1 VAIQPLP
8 DDELPGEEL
17 PGARSPEDELAS
29 QVLLAF
35 ARLLRGPHRRGSA
48 MPSHVEALLK
58 SGYLAP
64 RHVGAFAVVA
74 LGGPMTVS
82 ELARQ
87 EGFALSTASL
97 LVTQLAEAGL
107 VERHEDA
114 TDRRRTVV
122 SVAPEHRLESQQV
135 LDSKLA
141 PLRRALL
148 RMGPRR
154 SRALLEGLDILV
166 EEVTRSDATTMTDPT
181 TMTDATTMT
190 DPTPLTT
197 TTLQSSEEHL

>member
-8 DDELPGEEL
+8 DDELPGDGL
-17 PGARSPEDELAS
+17 AAARPAEDVLAS

-35 ARLLRGPHRRGSA
+35 ARLARGPHRRDSA

-58 SGYLAP
+58 SGFLAP
-64 RHVGAFAVVA
+64 RHVGAFAVIA

-122 SVAPEHRLESQQV
+122 SVAPEHRRESQQV

-141 PLRRALL
+141 PLRRALR

-154 SRALLEGLDILV
+154 ARALLDGLDIVV
-166 EEVTRSDATTMTDPT
+166 EEVTRSGATTTTDPT
-181 TMTDATTMT
+181 PLTT

-197 TTLQSSEEHL
+197 TTLQPPEEHL